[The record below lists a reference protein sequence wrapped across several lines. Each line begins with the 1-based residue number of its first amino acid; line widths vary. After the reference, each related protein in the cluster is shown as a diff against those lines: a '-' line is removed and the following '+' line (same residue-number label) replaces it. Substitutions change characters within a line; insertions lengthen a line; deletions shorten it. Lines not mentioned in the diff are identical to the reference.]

1 MTLDRQ
7 IAATEFR
14 AKCLKLLDDVA
25 STRESLTITK
35 HGHAV
40 ARLVPIDQPVAASV
54 FGGWERL
61 LHVSGD
67 IINVDSSEEWAA
79 PR

>member
-1 MTLDRQ
+1 MTIDHQ
-7 IAATEFR
+7 MAATEFK

-35 HGHAV
+35 HGHPV
-40 ARLVPIDQPVAASV
+40 ARVVPIEPPQAASL
-54 FGGWERL
+54 FGGWEAL

-67 IINVDSSEEWAA
+67 IVNMDSSEEWEAL
-79 PR
+79 R